1 MSAGWTVQSNLP
13 VSFTIKTVKNILDP
27 NNNSLLELGDSSR
40 RLLFVDSEV
49 FSHFGKKIHLYFSR
63 NNIEAKIVPID
74 ISEEKKDIET
84 LMFILNTIEN
94 FGLLRRNE
102 PIICMGGG
110 VLLDIVGF
118 ASNLFRRSVPY
129 IKVPTTLLAI
139 VDASIGVK
147 TSINHFG
154 RRNRLGSYY
163 APQGVYLDKTF
174 LETVPPQ
181 EIHQAMGE
189 IIKIAVIKNT
199 KLLSLLEVH
208 APQVI
213 KEKFLVDGPA
223 DKIISHAIHDMIQE
237 LQPDLLEKNL
247 ERVVDFGHSFSPLIE
262 MNSLKDSTVS
272 SLPHGQAVTLDI
284 IFSSCLSYNRGLLG
298 KESLNRIIELCQMCN
313 LSVTHPYFKNVL
325 MLWESLLDTTKH
337 RNGNQNLPIPNRLGS
352 CVFINDVTL
361 PEVHDVVG
369 VFEKFTE

>member
-1 MSAGWTVQSNLP
+1 
-13 VSFTIKTVKNILDP
+13 
-27 NNNSLLELGDSSR
+27 
-40 RLLFVDSEV
+40 
-49 FSHFGKKIHLYFSR
+49 
-63 NNIEAKIVPID
+63 
-74 ISEEKKDIET
+74 
-84 LMFILNTIEN
+84 
-94 FGLLRRNE
+94 
-102 PIICMGGG
+102 MGGG

-154 RRNRLGSYY
+154 RRNRLGTYY
-163 APQGVYLDKTF
+163 APQGVYLDKAF

-199 KLLSLLEVH
+199 KLLSLLETH

-247 ERVVDFGHSFSPLIE
+247 ERVVDFGHSFSPLVE
-262 MNSLKDSTVS
+262 MNSLKDSTVP
-272 SLPHGQAVTLDI
+272 SLSHGQAVTLDI
-284 IFSSCLSYNRGLLG
+284 IFSSCLSYNRGLLS

-361 PEVHDVVG
+361 PEMHDVVG